1 MGTLMEE
8 KLTLEQILDASNNG
22 VIAVDRGGAIVF
34 ANAQVQRFFGL
45 DPGKITGVNLMEALP
60 GAAPVV
66 MESLR
71 TGEARLSCLIHGKQG
86 NLVLSIGL
94 IRENHE
100 ITGAVCSFQRVEQME
115 LSAQEFES
123 YKNLNRQLNAI
134 FHSSS
139 DGIWVCDGQ
148 GNVIDINEASEKLN
162 SIKAADVVG
171 KNVRDIV
178 ASGLFDRSVTLEVL
192 ETRRQVSA
200 VQNIKRTGK
209 LLLATGTPVFDEAGN
224 IFMVVVN
231 ELDMTQLNEI
241 REQLEQSRMVTEKY
255 REELAELSVLELKE
269 QEIIAE
275 NASMRQVLA
284 VALKLAHLEASNI
297 LILGESGTG
306 KGLLAKFIH
315 KNGKRSTKPFIQIN
329 CAALPESLLEA
340 ELFGYEKGAFT
351 GAREQGKAG
360 LFELAHEGTLFL
372 DEIGDLPLTV
382 QAKLLKY
389 LDDQEIMRLGSLK
402 PRKID
407 CIVIAA
413 TNQDLEGLTKA
424 KLFRQD
430 LFYRLNTFTFRI
442 PSLRERVEDIFELAN
457 YFLRKY
463 NRNYRVRRRISS
475 HGLGA
480 LQSYAFPGNVRE
492 LKSLL
497 KQAVI
502 MSDQELLD
510 DFIISSLGEG
520 SEATGRRPPGRQS
533 LKSLN
538 EGIVQAEREILEQA
552 LRKYKSTRQL
562 ARHLGIS
569 QPTVVRKLKKYGLS
583 AHRVKS
589 KSY

>member
-1 MGTLMEE
+1 MEE
-8 KLTLEQILDASNNG
+8 KPTLEQVLNASNNG
-22 VIAVDRGGAIVF
+22 VIVVDSSGSIVF
-34 ANAQVQRFFGL
+34 ANAQVHSFFGL
-45 DPGKITGVNLMEALP
+45 DPARITGASFMEALP
-60 GAAPVV
+60 GAAPPVV
-66 MESLR
+66 QSLR
-71 TGEARLSCLIHGKQG
+71 TGEPQLGRLIPGKQG

-94 IRENHE
+94 IRENHQ
-100 ITGAVCSFQRVEQME
+100 IKGAVCSFQRMEQME
-115 LSAQEFES
+115 LSAREFES
-123 YKNLNRQLNAI
+123 YKNLNRQLKAI
-134 FHSSS
+134 FQSSS
-139 DGIWVCDGQ
+139 DGLWVCDGQ
-148 GNVIDINEASEKLN
+148 GKVIDINEASERLN

-171 KNVRDIV
+171 KNVRDLT

-192 ETRRQVSA
+192 ETRRQVSV
-200 VQNIKRTGK
+200 VQNIRRTGK

-241 REQLEQSRMVTEKY
+241 REQLEQSRLVTEKY

-315 KNGKRSTKPFIQIN
+315 QNGKRSKKPFIQIN

-402 PRKID
+402 PRQID

-413 TNQDLEGLTKA
+413 TNQDLEGLARA

-430 LFYRLNTFTFRI
+430 LFYRLNTFTIRI
-442 PSLRERVEDIFELAN
+442 PPLRERLEDIFELVN

-463 NRNYRVRRRISS
+463 NRSYQVRRRISPAA
-475 HGLGA
+475 LEA
-480 LQSYAFPGNVRE
+480 LQSYPFPGNVRE

-497 KQAVI
+497 KKAVI

-510 DFIISSLGEG
+510 DFIMVSLGEG
-520 SEATGRRPPGRQS
+520 SAAMGRRLLKRQS
-533 LKSLN
+533 PKTWN
-538 EGIVQAEREILEQA
+538 EGVDQAEREILEQA

-583 AHRVKS
+583 AHRVIQK
-589 KSY
+589 

>member
-1 MGTLMEE
+1 MEE
-8 KLTLEQILDASNNG
+8 KLTLEQILNASNN
-22 VIAVDRGGAIVF
+22 AVMVVDTLGSIFF
-34 ANAQVQRFFGL
+34 ANVRVRRFLGL
-45 DPGKITGVNLMEALP
+45 DPAKITGANLIDVLP
-60 GAAPVV
+60 LAGPPV

-71 TGEARLSCLIHGKQG
+71 TGESQLGCLIPGKQG

-94 IRENHE
+94 IREKQKLK
-100 ITGAVCSFQRVEQME
+100 GAVCSFQRMEQMV
-115 LSAQEFES
+115 LSAREFES

-148 GNVIDINEASEKLN
+148 GKVIDINEASEKLN

-192 ETRRQVSA
+192 ETRRQVSV

-209 LLLATGTPVFDEAGN
+209 FLLATGTPVFDEAGN

-255 REELAELSVLELKE
+255 KEELAELSVLELKE

-275 NASMRQVLA
+275 NAGMRQVLA

-430 LFYRLNTFTFRI
+430 LFYRLNTFTIRI
-442 PSLRERVEDIFELAN
+442 PPLRERVEDIFELVN

-463 NRNYRVRRRISS
+463 NRSYQVNRRISPS
-475 HGLGA
+475 GFEA
-480 LQSYAFPGNVRE
+480 LQSYSFPGNVRE

-497 KQAVI
+497 KKAVI
-502 MSDQELLD
+502 ISDQEVLD
-510 DFIISSLGEG
+510 DFIIGSLGEG
-520 SEATGRRPPGRQS
+520 AWAVGRRLLKKQS
-533 LKSLN
+533 HKTLS
-538 EGIVQAEREILEQA
+538 EGINRVEREILEQA
-552 LRKYKSTRQL
+552 LRKHKSTRQL
-562 ARHLGIS
+562 ARYLGIS

-583 AHRVKS
+583 SMH
-589 KSY
+589 

>member
-1 MGTLMEE
+1 MAE
-8 KLTLEQILDASNNG
+8 KLTLKQVLDASNNG
-22 VIAVDRGGAIVF
+22 VIVVDASGSIVL
-34 ANAQVQRFFGL
+34 ANARIKPFFGL
-45 DPGKITGVNLMEALP
+45 DPTRLP
-60 GAAPVV
+60 GASLMDVLPVAAPVV
-66 MESLR
+66 LESLQ
-71 TGEARLSCLIHGKQG
+71 TGQPQLGCLIPGQPG
-86 NLVLSIGL
+86 NLVLNIGL
-94 IRENHE
+94 VRENQQ
-100 ITGAVCSFQRVEQME
+100 INGAVLSFQSLDHMEQ
-115 LSAQEFES
+115 SAQEFES
-123 YKNLNRQLNAI
+123 YKQLNRQLNAI

-139 DGIWVCDGQ
+139 DGIWVCDGR
-148 GNVIDINEASEKLN
+148 GTVIKVNKASEKLN

-171 KNVRDIV
+171 QNVRDIV

-192 ETRRQVSA
+192 ETGRQVSA
-200 VQNIKRTGK
+200 VQHIKRTGK

-224 IFMVVVN
+224 ISMVVVD

-241 REQLEQSRMVTEKY
+241 RAQLEQSRLVTEKF
-255 REELAELSVLELKE
+255 RDELAELSVLELKD
-269 QEIIAE
+269 QAIIAE

-315 KNGKRSTKPFIQIN
+315 QNCKRHKKPFIQIN

-372 DEIGDLPLTV
+372 DEIGDLPLPV

-413 TNQDLEGLTKA
+413 TNRDLEELTRA
-424 KLFRQD
+424 KQFRQD
-430 LFYRLNTFTFRI
+430 LFYRLNTFTIRI
-442 PSLRERVEDIFELAN
+442 PPLRERLEDIFELVN
-457 YFLRKY
+457 FFLRQY
-463 NRNYRVRRRISS
+463 NRSYRVKTRLSPAA
-475 HGLGA
+475 LDA
-480 LQSYAFPGNVRE
+480 LQSYPFPGNVRE

-497 KQAVI
+497 KKAVI
-502 MSDQELLD
+502 MSDRELLD
-510 DFIISSLGEG
+510 DFIIGSLGEESG
-520 SEATGRRPPGRQS
+520 AVGRRVLEKRSPRTLS
-533 LKSLN
+533 
-538 EGIVQAEREILEQA
+538 EGVDRVEREILAQA
-552 LRKYKSTRQL
+552 LRKCKTTRQM
-562 ARHLGIS
+562 ARYLGIS

-583 AHRVKS
+583 AMH
-589 KSY
+589 

>member
-1 MGTLMEE
+1 MEE
-8 KLTLEQILDASNNG
+8 KLTLEQILNASNNA
-22 VIAVDRGGAIVF
+22 VILLDTSGSIFF
-34 ANAQVQRFFGL
+34 ANVQVRKFIGL
-45 DPGKITGVNLMEALP
+45 NPAKIIGANIIDVLP
-60 GAAPVV
+60 NAGWPV
-66 MESLR
+66 MQSLQ
-71 TGEARLSCLIHGKQG
+71 TGEAQLGCLIPGKQG

-94 IRENHE
+94 IRGNQK
-100 ITGAVCSFQRVEQME
+100 IKGAVCSFQRIEQME

-148 GNVIDINEASEKLN
+148 GKVIDINEASEKLN

-171 KNVRDIV
+171 KNVRDFV
-178 ASGLFDRSVTLEVL
+178 DSGLFDRSVTLEVL
-192 ETRRQVSA
+192 ETRRQVS
-200 VQNIKRTGK
+200 VIQNIKRTGK
-209 LLLATGTPVFDEAGN
+209 LLLVTGTPVFDEAGN

-241 REQLEQSRMVTEKY
+241 REQLEESRMMTEKY
-255 REELAELSVLELKE
+255 REELAELSVLELKK

-275 NASMRQVLA
+275 NAGMRQVLA
-284 VALKLAHLEASNI
+284 VALKLAHIDATNI

-315 KNGKRSTKPFIQIN
+315 KNSKRSTKPFIQIN

-360 LFELAHEGTLFL
+360 LFELAHEGALFL

-413 TNQDLEGLTKA
+413 TNQDLEGLTRA
-424 KLFRQD
+424 KFFRQD
-430 LFYRLNTFTFRI
+430 LFYRLNTFTIRI
-442 PSLRERVEDIFELAN
+442 PPLRERVEDIFELAN

-463 NRNYRVRRRISS
+463 NRSYQLKRRISPVA
-475 HGLGA
+475 LEA
-480 LQSYAFPGNVRE
+480 LQSYLFSGNVRE

-497 KQAVI
+497 KKAVI

-510 DFIISSLGEG
+510 DFIIASLREG
-520 SEATGRRPPGRQS
+520 SKVIGRRLHKKQS
-533 LKSLN
+533 HKSLS
-538 EGIVQAEREILEQA
+538 EGIDRLEREILEQA

-583 AHRVKS
+583 SRG
-589 KSY
+589 